1 MNLNCPLCNVEVS
14 PPQGGVWVDRA
25 ELGCQKCASTVLVRR
40 EKSPVGELTWLE
52 LLVDGPT
59 ETARVARW
67 ELEDALAFRLAE
79 EVEAR
84 DKALDVAMAAHGLG
98 RGQKLVFRSLDQL
111 TTMGGIQ
118 RVDGK
123 LEVFGYTDAG
133 MRTALEEWCAQ
144 GLNELVGQSM
154 GHYMRHT
161 KPDAPQFLTRLFW
174 YSTRALPIDSQL
186 SLYGLDRRG
195 LQYVL
200 ECGEGC
206 PEVTLEHHWDVT
218 ELRQRARK
226 P

>member
-1 MNLNCPLCNVEVS
+1 M
-14 PPQGGVWVDRA
+14 
-25 ELGCQKCASTVLVRR
+25 
-40 EKSPVGELTWLE
+40 GELTWLE

-59 ETARVARW
+59 EIARVARW
-67 ELEDALAFRLAE
+67 ELEDTLAERLAE

-84 DKALDVAMAAHGLG
+84 DKALDAAMAAHGLG

-111 TTMGGIQ
+111 TPMGGIQ
-118 RVDGK
+118 RVEEK

-133 MRTALEEWCAQ
+133 MRTALEEWCTQ

-174 YSTRALPIDSQL
+174 YSTRALPIHSQL

-206 PEVTLEHHWDVT
+206 PEVMLEHHWDVT